1 MSLNAE
7 QIDILTD
14 KYQIGLW
21 QDLEQQVITDIARRV
36 RATGRYTETAEIMA
50 RNMIE
55 NGFSSDKINTEVMR
69 LLNADKQ
76 YKMAVAENTKAYKA
90 MVTEEIK
97 KTVEEAKKQGYKLIA
112 DAGNISYN
120 NDLSMWKKAGVDLT
134 KPNTFSQLINAFSMQ
149 TNKELKNIT
158 RTLAF
163 QNTANGNTAILNLY
177 QRELDLAVL
186 KMSTG
191 TFSIDT
197 AVNDCVHRLC
207 QSGLKTVDYASG
219 RSYQVDSAV
228 RMAVR
233 TSCSQLA
240 GKITEAN
247 IESTG
252 VDLVI
257 TSQHIGSRPEHAI
270 WQNKV
275 FAYKGHSKKYPDF
288 VEATGYGTV
297 TGLKGANCTHEF
309 YPYWENISVKDKDI
323 VEPEPV
329 TVDGK
334 EYDYYQATQKQR
346 TMERSIRAL
355 KREKK
360 ASSNIGSDNVDIDRK
375 IRAKTKEYN
384 EFSKTVGIRAK
395 ENRLKYV
402 S

>member
-1 MSLNAE
+1 
-7 QIDILTD
+7 
-14 KYQIGLW
+14 
-21 QDLEQQVITDIARRV
+21 
-36 RATGRYTETAEIMA
+36 MA

-55 NGFSSDKINTEVMR
+55 NGFSSAKINAEVMR
-69 LLNADKQ
+69 LLNADKKYQ
-76 YKMAVAENTKAYKA
+76 MAVAENTKAYKA

-97 KTVEEAKKQGYKLIA
+97 KTVAEAKEQGNKLIA
-112 DAGNISYN
+112 DAGNMSYN
-120 NDLSMWKKAGVDLT
+120 NDLSIWKKAGVDLT

-163 QNTANGNTAILNLY
+163 QNTANGYTAVLNLY

-191 TFSIDT
+191 TFNLDT

-219 RSYQVDSAV
+219 RSYQVDTAV

-247 IESTG
+247 IEQTG
-252 VDLVI
+252 VELVI
-257 TSQHIGSRPEHAI
+257 TSQHIGSRPDHAV

-288 VEATGYGTV
+288 VSSTGYGTA
-297 TGLKGANCTHEF
+297 TGLKGVNCTHEF
-309 YPYWENISVKDKDI
+309 YPYWENISVKDKDL
-323 VEPEPV
+323 VEPKPV
-329 TVDGK
+329 TIDGK

-346 TMERSIRAL
+346 NMERSIRAL
-355 KREKK
+355 KREKS
-360 ASSNIGSDNVDIDRK
+360 AFSNIGSDNVDIDRK
-375 IRAKTKEYN
+375 IRVKTKEYN
-384 EFSKTVGIRAK
+384 EFSKIVGIRAK

>member
-1 MSLNAE
+1 
-7 QIDILTD
+7 
-14 KYQIGLW
+14 
-21 QDLEQQVITDIARRV
+21 
-36 RATGRYTETAEIMA
+36 MA

-55 NGFSSDKINTEVMR
+55 NGFSSAKINTEVMR
-69 LLNADKQ
+69 LLNADKKYQ
-76 YKMAVAENTKAYKA
+76 MAVAENTKAYKA

-97 KTVEEAKKQGYKLIA
+97 NTVEEAKKQGDKLMA
-112 DAGNISYN
+112 DAGDMSYN

-163 QNTANGNTAILNLY
+163 QNTANGHTAILNLY

-191 TFSIDT
+191 TFSLDT

-247 IESTG
+247 IENTG

-257 TSQHIGSRPEHAI
+257 TSQHMGSRPDHAI

-275 FAYKGHSKKYPDF
+275 FCYKGKTKKYPNF
-288 VEATGYGTV
+288 EESTGYGTV
-297 TGLKGANCTHEF
+297 TGLKGANCSHDF
-309 YPYWENISVKDKDI
+309 YPYWEGISIK
-323 VEPEPV
+323 EPDLKEPAPV
-329 TVDGK
+329 MVDGK
-334 EYDYYQATQKQR
+334 EYDYYSATQKQR
-346 TMERSIRAL
+346 NMERSIRAL
-355 KREKK
+355 KREKQ

-375 IRAKTKEYN
+375 IRVKTKEYKD
-384 EFSKTVGIRAK
+384 FSKTVGIKAK